1 MEEPMLSPAPGIRFH
16 NVTLGYDGVPAIDR
30 LTGEVASG
38 SLTAI
43 VGHNGA
49 GKSTLLKGITGQ
61 LRPLKGHIE
70 IADGLRRSMAYL
82 PQHAAIDR
90 TFPITVFELAALGL
104 WPRLGAFR
112 DVGRAERE
120 HVAQAISAV
129 GLEGLER
136 RTLDQLS
143 GGQLQRV
150 LFARVLVQD
159 SPLVLLDEPFA
170 SIDARTTTDLVK
182 LVARWHDEQRT
193 VLAVL
198 HDLDL
203 VRERFPNALVLAREV
218 VAWGETEAVLTPATL
233 RKARAVAAR
242 WEEDAPLRSRR
253 VPA

>member
-1 MEEPMLSPAPGIRFH
+1 MLSLAPAIRFH
-16 NVTLGYDGVPAIDR
+16 NVTLGYDCVPAVDR
-30 LTGEVASG
+30 LTGEVARG
-38 SLTAI
+38 GLTAI
-43 VGHNGA
+43 VGPNGA
-49 GKSTLLKGITGQ
+49 GKSTLLKGISGQ
-61 LRPLKGHIE
+61 LRPIEGRIE
-70 IADGLRRSMAYL
+70 IADELRRSMAYL
-82 PQHAAIDR
+82 PQQAAIDR
-90 TFPITVFELAALGL
+90 AFPITVFELAAMGM

-112 DVGRAERE
+112 DAGRAERE
-120 HVAQAISAV
+120 RVARAISAV

-170 SIDARTTTDLVK
+170 SIDARTTADLMA

-203 VRERFPNALVLAREV
+203 VRERFPQALVLAREV
-218 VAWGETEAVLTPATL
+218 VAWGDTEAVLTPATL
-233 RKARAVAAR
+233 HKARVVAER
-242 WEEDAPLRSRR
+242 WEEDAPRGRR
-253 VPA
+253 RALA